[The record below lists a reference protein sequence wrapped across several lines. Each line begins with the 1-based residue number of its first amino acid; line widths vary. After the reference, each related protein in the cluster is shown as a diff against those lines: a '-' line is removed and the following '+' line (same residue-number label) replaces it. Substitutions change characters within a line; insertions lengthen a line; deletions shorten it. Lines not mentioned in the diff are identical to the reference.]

1 MSDQGKQLELFNLA
15 DQVPVESPK
24 HNAKKSST
32 KFLSKTRFMAGL
44 QCDKR
49 LYLESYYPNFRDPI
63 GESLQALFD
72 SGHRVGALA
81 RERFPGGKLIDLP
94 LRNGKAHVATTD
106 ALNDETFDAIYEGVF
121 TFDDINVRPDILKR
135 VGKNEFDM
143 IEVKSSTRV
152 KKEHIPDI
160 SVQVYVLEGTGVK
173 IRKAGILVLNT
184 GYVYEGGDYDL
195 QRLFS
200 LHDVT
205 DRSREWL
212 EDVFVERLSHQKN
225 VLSEDEM
232 PIVKIGPHCTRPYQ
246 CSFYSFC
253 RENAPAHHIETMPYL
268 KADVFNVL
276 QELGID
282 SIEDIPLD
290 FENLN
295 PVQRRVRNAVVT
307 GEPYMD
313 SGFKEQ
319 IDSLAYPIHFI
330 DFEAFNPGL
339 PVYPNSRPYE
349 VFPFQWSL
357 HMLDERGNLSHYSH
371 LCEGSEDPSLE
382 FIETLLE
389 SVNQTGSVVVYSNY
403 EKMRLEKL
411 AERFSSLRPAIYQ
424 LVGRLFDLYLAISK
438 DYYHPDFRG
447 SFALKSVAPVL
458 APDLSYDQLEVKEG
472 SHAALVYSS
481 IVSGSISGQER
492 EEAID
497 ALEQYCKVDTEGLV
511 RIVDSFKKNL
521 GVTN

>member
-1 MSDQGKQLELFNLA
+1 VSDEGKQLELFNLA
-15 DQVPVESPK
+15 DEAPVEPPK
-24 HNAKKSST
+24 HILKKPST

-49 LYLESYYPNFRDPI
+49 LYLESYYSDFRDPI
-63 GESLQALFD
+63 GESLQALFN

-81 RERFPGGKLIDLP
+81 RERFPGGKLIDVP
-94 LRNGKAHVATTD
+94 LRNGKAHDLTVA
-106 ALNDETFDAIYEGVF
+106 AMSDETIDSIYEGVF
-121 TFDDINVRPDILKR
+121 TFDEINVRPDILKR

-152 KKEHIPDI
+152 KREHIPDI

-195 QRLFS
+195 QKLFS

-205 DRSREWL
+205 DRSRAWL
-212 EDVFVERLSHQKN
+212 EDVFKERLSHQKN

-253 RENAPAHHIETMPYL
+253 RENVPETHIENMPYL

-276 QELGID
+276 QEQGID
-282 SIEDIPLD
+282 LIHDIPQE

-295 PVQRRVRNAVVT
+295 LVQKRVRNSVVT

-313 SGFKEQ
+313 AALKGQ
-319 IDSLAYPIHFI
+319 IDSLSYPIHFI
-330 DFEAFNPGL
+330 DFEAFNPAL
-339 PVYPNSRPYE
+339 PVYINSRPYE

-371 LCEGSEDPSLE
+371 LCEGSKDPSLE
-382 FIETLLE
+382 FVETLLA
-389 SVNQTGSVVVYSNY
+389 SVHQIGSVVVYSNY
-403 EKMRLEKL
+403 EKTRLDKL
-411 AERFSSLRPAIYQ
+411 ADRFPSLRPAIYQ
-424 LVGRLFDLYLAISK
+424 LIDRLFDLYLVVSK
-438 DYYHPDFRG
+438 NYYHPDFRG

-521 GVTN
+521 G